1 MPLLNC
7 EVCLALSWSKN
18 CVITDERTQDAD
30 PNANPPVL
38 EIRVPAGATF
48 KIEDIKLYVPVITL
62 STEDDN
68 ILLEQLKIQKNY

>member
-1 MPLLNC
+1 MPLLNY

-48 KIEDIKLYVPVITL
+48 KIEDTKQYVPVAL
-62 STEDDN
+62 STEYDN
-68 ILLEQLKIQKNY
+68 IQNRIQKNY

>member
-18 CVITDERTQDAD
+18 CVITDERTLDAD
-30 PNANPPVL
+30 RNANPPVL

-48 KIEDIKLYVPVITL
+48 KIEDTKQYAPVAL
-62 STEDDN
+62 STEYDN
-68 ILLEQLKIQKNY
+68 IHNRIQKNY